1 LRNLNAKMPGAILIP
16 LSRKEMA
23 GRESHA
29 PAHGAAPHGE
39 TSHSDPAADSHG
51 HQK

>member
-1 LRNLNAKMPGAILIP
+1 LRNLNPKMPGAILIP
-16 LSRKEMA
+16 LSRKEMD
-23 GRESHA
+23 GRASHG

-39 TSHSDPAADSHG
+39 TPHGAPAATSPG